1 MYRKTLLSIVAGL
14 ALTPSLARAQTTSIT
29 PLIGGYVPAGDWV
42 ELRAGAEN
50 VANRR
55 EGTRS
60 WGLNVEFGPLRG
72 SVAYAS
78 GMNIKNASR
87 QDIGTGSVLGYA
99 GDFVVRPVMR
109 MLVQPYIL
117 GGVGQ
122 KLYRFDQA
130 SIEPADFKS
139 RQFAFHGGIGADVM
153 LGSIGIAA
161 EVTDFLSKSERQ
173 NWNVH
178 DAFAMVG
185 LRVRLP

>member
-1 MYRKTLLSIVAGL
+1 MHYRSLISLAAL
-14 ALTPSLARAQTTSIT
+14 FALTPVVARAQSTNIT

-42 ELRAGAEN
+42 ELKTGAEG

-60 WGLNVEFGPLRG
+60 QGLNVEFGSFRASL
-72 SVAYAS
+72 AYAS
-78 GMNIKNASR
+78 GMNIKDATR
-87 QDIGTGSVLGYA
+87 QNVGTGKVFGYA

-117 GGVGQ
+117 GGVGE
-122 KLYRFDQA
+122 KFYKFDQA
-130 SIEPADFKS
+130 SIIPPDFDT
-139 RQFAFHGGIGADVM
+139 RRFAFHGGVGVDVM

-161 EVTDFLSKSERQ
+161 EVTDFVSKGERQ

-178 DAFAMVG
+178 DGFAMVG
-185 LRVRLP
+185 LRLRLP

>member
-1 MYRKTLLSIVAGL
+1 MLPALAALVAF
-14 ALTPSLARAQTTSIT
+14 TPVMARAQVINIT

-60 WGLNVEFGPLRG
+60 LGLNVEFGYFRG

-78 GMNIKNASR
+78 GMNIKNSSR
-87 QDIGTGSVLGYA
+87 QEIGTGSVLGYA

-109 MLVQPYIL
+109 MLVQPYIV

-130 SIEPADFKS
+130 SIEPPDFKS

-161 EVTDFLSKSERQ
+161 EVTDFLSKGERQ

>member
-1 MYRKTLLSIVAGL
+1 MHRRMLL
-14 ALTPSLARAQTTSIT
+14 ALAALVGFTPVVARAQVINVT

-42 ELRAGAEN
+42 ELKTGAEN

-60 WGLNVEFGPLRG
+60 LGLNLEFGSFRG
-72 SVAYAS
+72 SLAYAS

-87 QDIGTGSVLGYA
+87 QDIGTGGVLGYA
-99 GDFVVRPVMR
+99 ADLVVRPVMR
-109 MLVQPYIL
+109 MLVQPYIV

-122 KLYRFDQA
+122 KLYKFDQA
-130 SIEPADFKS
+130 SIEPPDFKS

-153 LGSIGIAA
+153 LGSIGIVA
-161 EVTDFLSKSERQ
+161 EVTDFVSKGDRQ

-185 LRVRLP
+185 LRLRVP